1 MADLDKLLD
10 QLSKEAAGKD
20 LTPLE
25 AEVWA
30 RIDAEGS
37 QNNDLSGFG
46 AGPVQLLRSPALAI
60 ISALLIGALIGAT
73 SLQGAQSAGPMGA
86 FSASA
91 PYAPS
96 TLLGGARQ

>member
-1 MADLDKLLD
+1 MADLDRLLD
-10 QLSKEAAGKD
+10 ALSEAPAAKA

-25 AEVWA
+25 AEVWSK
-30 RIDAEGS
+30 IDAERE
-37 QNNDLSGFG
+37 QKDHLFGFG
-46 AGPVQLLRSPALAI
+46 SGPVQLLRTSALAVL
-60 ISALLIGALIGAT
+60 SALLLGAVIGAT
-73 SLQGAQSAGPMGA
+73 SLHGAQSVGPMGA

>member
-1 MADLDKLLD
+1 MADLDKILD
-10 QLSKEAAGKD
+10 QLSKEPAGKD

-30 RIDAEGS
+30 QIDADRT
-37 QNNDLSGFG
+37 QNENLLGFG
-46 AGPVQLLRSPALAI
+46 AGPVQLLRSPMLAI
-60 ISALLIGALIGAT
+60 ISALLIGAVIGAT

-86 FSASA
+86 FSTSA